1 MTKIQILTQQAKERG
16 ATPEQAKRAEELFRR
31 LCPGVADQ
39 EVPDDQVEAFKACSE
54 SARKAGDEE
63 LLKASQRILR
73 RN

>member
-1 MTKIQILTQQAKERG
+1 MTKIQIMTQQALERG

-54 SARKAGDEE
+54 SARKATDEQ
-63 LLKASQRILR
+63 LLKAEQRLIQ